1 MDTATAGQYDARLPF
16 TRPSG
21 PFSV

>member
-1 MDTATAGQYDARLPF
+1 MDTATAGQTTARLPV